1 MKDISQKR
9 HLAKAITWRVIASF
23 TTFVIAY
30 FFFREDPLATEKA
43 GAVAITESIIKMG
56 LCIIINIKNVKVEKT
71 PEQIFREIRKKV
83 LKDLKEKNRM
93 QQKINSKLT

>member
-56 LCIIINIKNVKVEKT
+56 LYYFHERIWYKSNFGLSSRRKLRKQE
-71 PEQIFREIRKKV
+71 RE
-83 LKDLKEKNRM
+83 
-93 QQKINSKLT
+93 